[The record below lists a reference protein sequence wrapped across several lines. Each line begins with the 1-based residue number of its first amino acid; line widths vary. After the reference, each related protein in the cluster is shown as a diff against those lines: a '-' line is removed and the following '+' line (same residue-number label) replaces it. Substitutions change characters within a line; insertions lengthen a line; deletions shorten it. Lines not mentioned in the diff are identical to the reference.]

1 MAHSSA
7 SRMNEAEQNAY
18 LLNLVKALSQELGV
32 YLTFAEVVKMIVGE
46 GDVNEML
53 AKVRRDPDLVSHVET
68 YFQFLS
74 ATLSASG
81 AMDPEIALQA
91 FLSQW
96 NTRGRP
102 N

>member
-1 MAHSSA
+1 
-7 SRMNEAEQNAY
+7 MNQAEQNAY
-18 LLNLVKALSQELGV
+18 LLNLVKTLSQELGV
-32 YLTFAEVVKMIVGE
+32 YLTFAEVVRMIVGE
-46 GDVNEML
+46 GEVNEML
-53 AKVRRDPDLVSHVET
+53 AKVRRDPDLGNHVET

-81 AMDPEIALQA
+81 AMDPDVALQA
-91 FLSQW
+91 LLAQW

>member
-1 MAHSSA
+1 MAQFL
-7 SRMNEAEQNAY
+7 RIPMIEAEQNAY
-18 LLNLVKALSQELGV
+18 LLSLVKALSQELGV

-46 GDVNEML
+46 AEVDDML
-53 AKVRRDPDLVSHVET
+53 AKVRRDPDLGNHVET

-81 AMDPEIALQA
+81 AMDPQIALQA
-91 FLSQW
+91 LLSQW
-96 NTRGRP
+96 NTRGKP